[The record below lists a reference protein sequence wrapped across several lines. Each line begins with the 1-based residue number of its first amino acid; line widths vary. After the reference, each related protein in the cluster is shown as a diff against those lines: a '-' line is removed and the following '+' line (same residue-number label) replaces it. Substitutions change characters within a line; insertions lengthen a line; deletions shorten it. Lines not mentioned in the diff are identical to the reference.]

1 VNVDVAISGR
11 EELPAWIVYG
21 APVFTIVAALVVGAV
36 ALIALQ
42 FDPVAVYEA
51 MFINTVT
58 ETFGL
63 TNTFVRGVPLILA
76 GLAVYLPLR
85 GGLWNIGAEGQL
97 YLGAVAGTLFV
108 AAFLPGVI
116 GLFQVISARRA
127 DERLVLTGFPRA
139 TLFASR
145 FLTVVAASLLTA
157 GISIAVLTTRTDVAA
172 LPAAFGTLVGVG
184 VLYGLVGMLVGAVL
198 PRELEGSLV
207 LIFVAD
213 IDEALASGIV
223 RTDAAVTKLL
233 PLHYPHELFRAAVT
247 GSEIARSDAL
257 AAGAY
262 LLGLGVVTLAVYV
275 SMTGEGGDS

>member
-1 VNVDVAISGR
+1 MAVAACARRLEVGLSAALREFAREPVNLALLVALPPLVVVSYGSIMSAFP
-11 EELPAWIVYG
+11 ELPYMSSS
-21 APVFTIVAALVVGAV
+21 P
-36 ALIALQ
+36 
-42 FDPVAVYEA
+42 
-51 MFINTVT
+51 
-58 ETFGL
+58 ET
-63 TNTFVRGVPLILA
+63 
-76 GLAVYLPLR
+76 
-85 GGLWNIGAEGQL
+85 
-97 YLGAVAGTLFV
+97 LGAVAGTLFV

-127 DERLVLTGFPRA
+127 DERLVLIGFPRA
-139 TLFASR
+139 TLFVSR